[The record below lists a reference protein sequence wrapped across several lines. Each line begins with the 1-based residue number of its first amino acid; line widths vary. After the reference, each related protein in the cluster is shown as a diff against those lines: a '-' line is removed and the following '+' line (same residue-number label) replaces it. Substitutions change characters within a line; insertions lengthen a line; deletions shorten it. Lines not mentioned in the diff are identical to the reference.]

1 MEEQITARKAD
12 LTVKVQIQGKQ
23 FQQRQAKIYYNV
35 YQEILQATDY
45 FCKQHSIDVVLQ
57 VKGDA
62 VDPEVAES
70 VIPFINKQVVW
81 YAPDLDITDQ
91 ILGDVEPDGDQSSAR
106 GRRARAPVRPASPFN
121 GNQPPQQPMPPR

>member
-1 MEEQITARKAD
+1 MSQSIR
-12 LTVKVQIQGKQ
+12 

-45 FCKQHSIDVVLQ
+45 FCKQHGIDVVLQ

-62 VDPEVAES
+62 VDPETAES

-81 YAPDLDITDQ
+81 YAGDLDITDA
-91 ILGDVEPDGDQSSAR
+91 DPRRREPDGDQSRPSADGR
-106 GRRARAPVRPASPFN
+106 GAPVRPASPFD
-121 GNQPPQQPMPPR
+121 GNQPPQQQPLPPR